1 MTTRTPSTC
10 SPPIPLEALAELA
23 DRLGPRVSLEGWDS
37 CPPQVVTPAGEV
49 PGAWFDTDAVVRVV
63 RAMCELRHTKGRWAR
78 RPLIPDAWQ
87 IVWIIAPVF
96 GWKHALDH
104 PDPELAGFRI
114 IRTVFVEIP
123 RKNGKSTISSGLA
136 IVLLV
141 ADGELGGEVYS
152 AASTRDQAKIVFGE
166 AQKMAEAAPRL
177 RGKVQSL
184 TNLLKVPATGSIYRV
199 LSRIA
204 EAAHGLNVSGAV
216 IDELH
221 VLKRRDL
228 VDAIET
234 GTGARD
240 QPLVIIIT
248 TSDEGTPG
256 TIYDEKHERTRKLA
270 NRITVDAS
278 HYGVIWAAEDT
289 DDPFA
294 EATWR
299 KCNPGLGTTVK
310 LDYLRTQAERARTEP
325 SYYPTFC
332 RLHLNRRIRQ
342 QTRWLSLREWD
353 AEPNVQLVT
362 PEQLTG
368 GECYGGLDLSA
379 TTDLTALGLVFPFDD
394 HTGLRTLNYF
404 WLPEDDLDA
413 RIERDQVPY
422 DEWARQG
429 FLEFTEGNV
438 VDYDR
443 IIDRLAWA
451 ANTFDLR
458 HVGHDRWQAGAVVQ
472 ELTKLGIQ
480 ATPIP
485 QTYGG
490 MSAASKML
498 ERFVKQGRWVHGG
511 HPVLRWMADN
521 VEVLRDKDD
530 NVRPVKPDRQV
541 STKRVDGI
549 HADVMAIEVWL
560 RRPEVEETAPATAPA
575 RAVNARGVFSD
586 SRRLNL

>member
-1 MTTRTPSTC
+1 MTTTTRSTC
-10 SPPIPLEALAELA
+10 KPPIPAAALAELGR
-23 DRLGPRVSLEGWDS
+23 RLAPTVSLKGWDA

-49 PGAWFDTDAVVRVV
+49 PGAWFDVDAVVRVV

-78 RPLIPDAWQ
+78 RPLIPDPWQ
-87 IVWIIAPVF
+87 IVWVIAPVF
-96 GWKHALDH
+96 GWKYSPDDPDH
-104 PDPELAGFRI
+104 ELAGTRI
-114 IRTVFVEIP
+114 IRTAFVEIP
-123 RKNGKSTISSGLA
+123 RKNGKSTIASGLA

-141 ADGELGGEVYS
+141 ADSEAGGEVYS

-166 AQKMAEAAPRL
+166 AQKMAEAAPKL
-177 RGKVQSL
+177 KGKVTSL

-256 TIYDEKHERTRKLA
+256 TIYDEKHERARKLA
-270 NRITVDAS
+270 NRISVDPS
-278 HYGVIWAAEDT
+278 YYGVIWAADET

-299 KCNPGLGTTVK
+299 KCNPGLGVTVK
-310 LDYLRTQAERARTEP
+310 LGYLRKEAERARTEP

-332 RLHLNRRIRQ
+332 RLHLNRRVRQ
-342 QTRWLSLREWD
+342 TTRWLSLREWD
-353 AEPNVQLVT
+353 AEANVQIVT
-362 PEQLTG
+362 ADHLG
-368 GECYGGLDLSA
+368 GRECYAGLDLSA
-379 TTDLTALGLVFPFDD
+379 TTDLTALEVVFPFDG
-394 HTGLRTLNYF
+394 HTGLKVLSYF

-413 RIERDQVPY
+413 RIQRDQVPY
-422 DEWARQG
+422 DEWAAAG
-429 FLEFTEGNV
+429 HLELTEGNV

-443 IIDRLAWA
+443 VVAKLAWA
-451 ANTFDLR
+451 AGTFDLR

-472 ELTKLGIQ
+472 SLTKLGIE

-485 QTYGG
+485 QTYAG
-490 MSAASKML
+490 MSAGAKTL
-498 ERFVKQGRWVHGG
+498 ERLVKQGRWVHGG
-511 HPVLRWMADN
+511 HPVLRWMADS
-521 VEVLRDKDD
+521 VEVMRDNND
-530 NVRPVKPDRQV
+530 NVRPVKPDRQT
-541 STKRVDGI
+541 SIKRVDGI

-560 RRPEVEETAPATAPA
+560 RRPEVEETAPATAPR
-575 RAVNARGVFSD
+575 RAANGSIFGD
-586 SRRLNL
+586 NRRLNL